1 MSSPSSPQ
9 PPVLST
15 EQQALDQLI
24 EQVQEQWFT
33 QTFDPAQSDVLK
45 TLVAG
50 FADSRGMTRL
60 AIAELLGKI
69 KAPAT
74 PYLIEALTTNPNPI
88 VRRAS
93 GKTLTLISDPQTI
106 PTLIQVL
113 LTDEDQVVKNSVV
126 GALARMGEPSVS
138 ALLEIL
144 ANPDHSESI
153 KGLASWAL
161 SFIGIEA
168 REHLYAAFNAE
179 NTDVRCA
186 VMGALTSLALDQQD
200 PEALTL
206 LRAGLRDPEPAVR
219 IEAITALGNV
229 QDQTSIPELINS
241 LSDAAPEVRKT
252 LALALIKL
260 NAEQAIQP
268 LQTCLSHELDVSV
281 KPVLQLA
288 ITRLQQNNE
297 PDDDWD

>member
-1 MSSPSSPQ
+1 MFSPSSQ
-9 PPVLST
+9 PSALSAK
-15 EQQALDQLI
+15 QQTLDQLI

-33 QTFDPAQSDVLK
+33 QTFDPTQSDVLK
-45 TLVAG
+45 ALVAG

-74 PYLIEALTTNPNPI
+74 PHLLEALTSHPNPV

-93 GKTLTLISDPQTI
+93 GKTLTLIGDPKTI

-113 LTDEDQVVKNSVV
+113 LTDKDQVVKGSVV
-126 GALARMGEPSVS
+126 GALARMGEASVL

-144 ANPDHSESI
+144 THPQHPETI
-153 KGLASWAL
+153 KGHAAWAL
-161 SFIGIEA
+161 SFVGVEA
-168 REHLYAAFNAE
+168 REHLYAAFNSSSA
-179 NTDVRCA
+179 DVRCA
-186 VMGALTSLALDQQD
+186 VMGALAGLAQDQQD
-200 PEALTL
+200 GQALAL
-206 LRAGLRDPEPAVR
+206 LRQGLDDPEPAVR

-229 QDQTSIPELINS
+229 QSQERLPDLLNR
-241 LSDAAPEVRKT
+241 LSDPEPEVRKT

-260 NAEQAIQP
+260 KNSQAIQP
-268 LQTCLSHELDVSV
+268 LQNRLSQEQNIGV

-288 ITRLQQNNE
+288 IKRLQQNSE
-297 PDDDWD
+297 LDDDWN